1 MRTLNPRNKNALD
14 WVPAER
20 SAVAPVL
27 DRIPAGSFILT
38 SAHADLRAGVS
49 VKWVQQCSSTP
60 PMVMVAVQK
69 GHVLSP
75 LIRDSRSFCVCQL
88 DPADRSTARAFD
100 LQTPGIDPFIGSPV
114 DRTPSGCPVP
124 ARSLGYVDCE
134 LTRHVDIDGD
144 CEIYV
149 GIVHHAS
156 TLLDP
161 REAGDCLCDGTT
173 VMRAR
178 EPVKP
183 AAPIRRAHTPAVSK
197 KKPLPRPA
205 ARDGAKAAP
214 ARAR

>member
-1 MRTLNPRNKNALD
+1 MNPRNKNAMD

-20 SAVAPVL
+20 QAVAAVL
-27 DRIPAGSFILT
+27 DRMPAGSFVLT

-49 VKWVQQCSSTP
+49 VRWVQQCSSAP

-88 DPADRSTARAFD
+88 DPADKSTTRAFD

-124 ARSLGYVDCE
+124 ARAVGYIDCE
-134 LTRHVDIDGD
+134 LARHVDIDGD

-149 GIVHHAS
+149 GVVHHAS

-161 REAGDCLCDGTT
+161 RDPSRCLCDGAT
-173 VMRAR
+173 VQRPA
-178 EPVKP
+178 PAAKP
-183 AAPIRRAHTPAVSK
+183 AAPVRRSVVPATK
-197 KKPLPRPA
+197 
-205 ARDGAKAAP
+205 AP
-214 ARAR
+214 ARASGREVAKAARPRKR

>member
-1 MRTLNPRNKNALD
+1 MNPRNKNAMD

-20 SAVAPVL
+20 PAVAPVL
-27 DRIPAGSFILT
+27 DRMPAGSFVLT

-49 VKWVQQCSSTP
+49 VRWVQQCSSTP

-88 DPADRSTARAFD
+88 DPADKSTTRAFD

-124 ARSLGYVDCE
+124 ARAVGYIDCE
-134 LTRHVDIDGD
+134 LARHVDIDGD

-149 GIVHHAS
+149 GVVHHAS

-161 REAGDCLCDGTT
+161 RDPSRCLCDGAT
-173 VMRAR
+173 VQRPA
-178 EPVKP
+178 P
-183 AAPIRRAHTPAVSK
+183 AAKPIYGMKYALSYALAGMLAGLGLYLVCRPSNRHAV
-197 KKPLPRPA
+197 
-205 ARDGAKAAP
+205 D
-214 ARAR
+214 

>member
-1 MRTLNPRNKNALD
+1 VNPRNKNALD

-20 SAVAPVL
+20 PTVAPVL
-27 DRIPAGSFILT
+27 DRIPAGSFVLT

-49 VKWVQQCSSTP
+49 VKWVQQCSTTP

-88 DPADRSTARAFD
+88 DPADRSTSRAFD

-149 GIVHHAS
+149 GIVHHAA

-161 REAGDCLCDGTT
+161 REAASCLCDGAT

-178 EPVKP
+178 ETAKP
-183 AAPIRRAHTPAVSK
+183 AAALRRTHTPPVA
-197 KKPLPRPA
+197 KKPLPRKPAREAPKA
-205 ARDGAKAAP
+205 ARP
-214 ARAR
+214 RAR